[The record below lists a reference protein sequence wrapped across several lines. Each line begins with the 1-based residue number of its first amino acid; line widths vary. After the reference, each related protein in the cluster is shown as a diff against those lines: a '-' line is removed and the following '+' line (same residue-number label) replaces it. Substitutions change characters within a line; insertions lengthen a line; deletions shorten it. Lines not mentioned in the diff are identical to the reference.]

1 MVNLEKNVVTLGNA
15 YLQLSATWHAASS
28 WVEADGLAEVTLYQL
43 KIALSSAD
51 KSLGDREYCLTG
63 AVDMFFPMKPAVH
76 MFHLERC

>member
-1 MVNLEKNVVTLGNA
+1 MHIC
-15 YLQLSATWHAASS
+15 SFPPTWHAASS

-63 AVDMFFPMKPAVH
+63 AVDMFFH
-76 MFHLERC
+76 